1 MAATGPRPMEI
12 DKETQSHHKDTAMTT
27 SDESKQLSEEEEAR
41 QAIEKLRGDDVTA
54 RVEAAYKLE
63 AVAKT
68 LGEERTRDVSR
79 IAFSYYHHFLLRRR

>member
-12 DKETQSHHKDTAMTT
+12 DKETPQSHHKDTPMTT

-79 IAFSYYHHFLLRRR
+79 IVFSY